1 MTHFPRWSAVVLAV
15 LFAACGGAAP
25 TTTPATAT
33 TGGDPAV
40 ELLMTLI
47 VADADPQLEY
57 DRGDWGSGWSV
68 DCDCACAD
76 VGDHGVGFVA
86 HAGG

>member
-1 MTHFPRWSAVVLAV
+1 MLAV

>member
-1 MTHFPRWSAVVLAV
+1 MLAV

-57 DRGDWGSGWSV
+57 DRGGLGLRLVSRLRLRL
-68 DCDCACAD
+68 CRCR
-76 VGDHGVGFVA
+76 
-86 HAGG
+86 